1 MSPIISAI
9 KKVAKHQPDKTALIG
24 EKYLLTY
31 HQLLTEAAK
40 LAVYLEVYRGRVVA
54 LLADNCPEWVIV
66 DLAAQLAGV
75 IVLPLP
81 VYFTQ
86 QQIRHA
92 LQSASARALIYQPD
106 VLPDDFIQSTFAQT
120 RSVLNESLTLLD
132 GPFGEAINLPAG
144 TDKITFTS
152 GSTGTPKGVCLSNQ
166 QQFNVA
172 HSLLLVTGLQA
183 PKHLV
188 ALPLSTLLENIAG
201 VYAPLMAGGE
211 VILLPIGSH
220 RFLDNLTA
228 SQPQT
233 LILVPELLVG
243 LVSAITYGWQPP
255 KSLKFIAVGG
265 SRVAADLIYRAQQ
278 LGLPVYEGYGL
289 SEAGS
294 VVSLNTEKTD
304 KPGSAG
310 KVLPHL
316 KVTIEHSEV
325 VIENSGFLGYVGDNN
340 TANKKLYTGD
350 LAELD
355 DQGFLTV
362 KGRKKQLIISSF
374 GRNIN
379 PEWVESELLA
389 NPTIQQCIVVGDA
402 RPFCSALIYTQIDD
416 TAVQKHID
424 AVNLALPPYAQV
436 LRWHRLAQ
444 PLSDQRGL
452 LTSNGRPRRE
462 VINQYFANIIDD
474 FYQEEPNGILCKTAG

>member
-9 KKVAKHQPDKTALIG
+9 KKVTKHQPDKIALIG
-24 EKYLLTY
+24 EKYSLTY
-31 HQLLTEAAK
+31 HQLLAEAAK

-75 IVLPLP
+75 IALPLP

-86 QQIRHA
+86 LQIRHA
-92 LQSASARALIYQPD
+92 MQSASARALIYQPD

-120 RSVLNESLTLLD
+120 RSVLNESITLLD
-132 GPFGEAINLPAG
+132 GPFGEAVNLPDG

-172 HSLLLVTGLQA
+172 HSLLSVTELEA
-183 PKHLV
+183 PKHLA

-211 VILLPIGSH
+211 VILLPVDPQ
-220 RFLDNLTA
+220 RFLENLSV

-233 LILVPELLVG
+233 LILVPELLAG

-265 SRVAADLIYRAQQ
+265 SRIAADLIFRARQ

-289 SEAGS
+289 SEVGS
-294 VVSLNTEKTD
+294 VVSLNTDKTD

-340 TANKKLYTGD
+340 IADKRLYTGD

-389 NPTIQQCIVVGDA
+389 NPSIQQCIVVGDA

-416 TAVQKHID
+416 ATVQKHID
-424 AVNLALPPYAQV
+424 AVNLTLPPYAQV

-444 PLSDQRGL
+444 PLNDQRGL
-452 LTSNGRPRRE
+452 LTSNGRPRRA

-474 FYQEEPNGILCKTAG
+474 FYQEEPNGILCKTAS